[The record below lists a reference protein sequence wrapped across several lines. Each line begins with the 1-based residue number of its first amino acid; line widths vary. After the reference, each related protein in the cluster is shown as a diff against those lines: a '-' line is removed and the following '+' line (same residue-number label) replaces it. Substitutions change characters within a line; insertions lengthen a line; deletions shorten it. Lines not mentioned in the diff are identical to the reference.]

1 MIRIKINES
10 EDKKEKKSEHDLML
24 PRGKDIVLKAEDKD
38 YDRGLVVTL
47 LDNGGYDVYYWYDD
61 PKKKYPAEI
70 KIDGKSITKDGKV
83 VHIGFHPELEK
94 DEKDDKDKNSKS
106 D

>member
-1 MIRIKINES
+1 MGIKILIKEN
-10 EDKKEKKSEHDLML
+10 KEKNYDHKL

-47 LDNGGYDVYYWYDD
+47 LDNGGYDVYYWYDN

-83 VHIGFHPELEK
+83 VHIGFHPELERDK
-94 DEKDDKDKNSKS
+94 KDDKSK